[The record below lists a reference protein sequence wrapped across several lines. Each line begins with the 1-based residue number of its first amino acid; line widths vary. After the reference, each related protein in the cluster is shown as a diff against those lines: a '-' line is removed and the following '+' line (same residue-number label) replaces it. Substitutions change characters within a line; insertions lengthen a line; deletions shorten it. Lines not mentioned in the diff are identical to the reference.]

1 MNLPL
6 FISLVSIA
14 INVCIF
20 KRISKKYPHQY
31 IMRFLYIYYILQIG
45 IAAIFVIDDSNYVIW
60 GTARA
65 MKVIEILPVL
75 SLCCTIIGLMIWFG
89 LYCSRDSSKG
99 MKTTS
104 LVERINSIQAEDI
117 IVLSRPF
124 CIIFSLSF
132 VFTLIPHVP
141 YVLRVISLSFT
152 FIPLFV
158 GIYFNV
164 LKSNQKK
171 IWIAVI
177 VINML
182 LNMVQG
188 SRGYAI
194 IPIALWTIGYLIT
207 KSQYPRFKMKVLVIA
222 IFAVPVLSIFGKIQ
236 DYRDYYGRGMKISQE
251 TIGLMFDFVFNAPKL
266 NSDKSAL
273 QGLSRFMNIGDL
285 SILHATPS
293 KVDYRG
299 FEDMLEEFTQVYSLY
314 GSEGSKQF
322 DEIRGDLGYG
332 SGVLTRYGFHV
343 NAETS
348 VGLGYLGD
356 SYSRFG
362 IIGVMLY
369 FFIASWFISS
379 LELKLM
385 KKGRLPESARLVF
398 LLFLMFTV
406 LYTLYGN
413 PYYALLKKLI
423 YNGGLVMVVLLFLCK
438 KQRLKR

>member
-1 MNLPL
+1 
-6 FISLVSIA
+6 
-14 INVCIF
+14 
-20 KRISKKYPHQY
+20 
-31 IMRFLYIYYILQIG
+31 MRFLYIYYILQIC
-45 IAAIFVIDDSNYVIW
+45 IAAVFVIDDHNYVVW
-60 GTARA
+60 GTANA
-65 MKVIEILPVL
+65 MKVIEILLVL
-75 SLCCTIIGLMIWFG
+75 SLCCTVIGLMIWIG
-89 LYCSRDSSKG
+89 LHFSVICSHVVSPI
-99 MKTTS
+99 S
-104 LVERINSIQAEDI
+104 LSERIRNINKNEVVRISN
-117 IVLSRPF
+117 PF
-124 CIIFSLSF
+124 CLIFSLSIL
-132 VFTLIPHVP
+132 FTLIPEIP
-141 YVLRVISLSFT
+141 YSLRVISLSFE

-164 LKSNQKK
+164 LRSTQRHL
-171 IWIAVI
+171 WITVLI
-177 VINML
+177 INVL

-194 IPIALWTIGYLIT
+194 IPVALWTIGYLIT
-207 KSQYPRFKMKVLVIA
+207 QSQYPNFRKKFIIVVILA
-222 IFAVPVLSIFGKIQ
+222 APVLSIFGKIQ
-236 DYRDYYGRGMKISQE
+236 DYRDYYGRGMEVSQE
-251 TIGLMFDFVFNAPKL
+251 SIGLMLNFVFNAP
-266 NSDKSAL
+266 NVNNDKSAL

-285 SILHATPS
+285 SILYDTPS

-299 FEDMLEEFTQVYSLY
+299 FEDMLEEFAQSYSLY

-322 DEIRGDLGYG
+322 DETRGNLGYG

-362 IIGVMLY
+362 IFGVMLY
-369 FFIASWFISS
+369 FFLASWFISS

-385 KKGRLPESARLVF
+385 KNSKLSETVRFVF

-423 YNGGLVMVVLLFLCK
+423 YNGGLVLTLLVLICN
-438 KQRLKR
+438 RRRSN